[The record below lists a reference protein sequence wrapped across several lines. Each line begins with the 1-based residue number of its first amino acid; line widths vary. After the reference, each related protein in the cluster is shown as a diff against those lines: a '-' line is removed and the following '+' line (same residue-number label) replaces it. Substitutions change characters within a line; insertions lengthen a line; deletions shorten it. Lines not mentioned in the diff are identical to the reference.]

1 MKVFFKYICILS
13 LTLYSH
19 SSFTMMH
26 KATQVL
32 ARSREAAT
40 RYIQRIPSIYH
51 AIVKNAEPKL
61 QTAQEHLIHI
71 KQNTGKYI
79 TSASRIARTIISSTC
94 SNTASYLKK
103 NPQILYAT
111 GTGIAALCALKL
123 IRTPLGRHTTHT
135 VKESCINACLHSG
148 NLTLIKYALKI
159 APDKINHT
167 NQFGKTILHQAAE
180 HNRLDIVEFLLNNYT
195 DTINISALDHAQYEP
210 IHYAA
215 AYGST
220 ALIKCFIQKGKD
232 INAPTEQGLTPLHIA
247 ASCGRLDM
255 AHYLV
260 QHGTNI
266 HATTKIS
273 GKKALDLAAQN
284 GHYGIARY
292 LSQLMDEN
300 KNGHYEQLLDT
311 AINTGNYSDAYVAL
325 DGEASMV
332 RPNLED
338 TPLFRC
344 IGEYNARRATALD
357 TIAKL
362 LIERGAP
369 LHYIDDAGKNTLLER
384 TLEQGNVRI
393 AKLLFQHDIDASEEQ
408 RTRYAQLCEQAA
420 LAPTR

>member
-1 MKVFFKYICILS
+1 M
-13 LTLYSH
+13 LYSH

-32 ARSREAAT
+32 ARPREAAT

-51 AIVKNAEPKL
+51 AIVKNAKPKL

-79 TSASRIARTIISSTC
+79 TSASKIARTIISNTC
-94 SNTASYLKK
+94 RNTASYLKK

-111 GTGIAALCALKL
+111 GAGIAALCALKL

-135 VKESCINACLHSG
+135 VKESCINTCLHSG

-167 NQFGKTILHQAAE
+167 NQFGQTILHQAAK

-215 AYGST
+215 AYGSI
-220 ALIKCFIQKGKD
+220 ALIKCFIQTGKA
-232 INAPTEQGLTPLHIA
+232 INTPTNQGLTPLHIA

-260 QHGTNI
+260 QHGANI
-266 HATTKIS
+266 HATTTS
-273 GKKALDLAAQN
+273 GKKAMDLAAQN
-284 GHYGIARY
+284 KHYDVARY
-292 LSQLMDEN
+292 LSQLMDTRQHR
-300 KNGHYEQLLDT
+300 HYEHLLDS
-311 AINTGNYSDAYVAL
+311 AITKRNFSDAHVAL
-325 DGEASMV
+325 DGDASMI

-344 IGEYNARRATALD
+344 IGEYNARQATALD

-362 LIERGAP
+362 LLERGAP
-369 LHYIDDAGKNTLLER
+369 LHYIDDATGNNRLLER
-384 TLEQGNVRI
+384 ALEQGNVRI
-393 AKLLFQHDIDASEEQ
+393 ARLLFQHDITASAEQ
-408 RTRYAQLCEQAA
+408 CTRYAQLREQTA